1 MSVSHEDMVGHAQEP
16 EIPRASQSSSRP
28 PSMERQTKL
37 AHLKLVSKYYGY
49 ANFSYPR
56 GDGTPT
62 KNPYRRAGHTY
73 SSEDL
78 SEDYPGKPSRPNT
91 PTRRDRTSIGS
102 QSSNGSAPS
111 LIDDRTDSEVSLDD
125 DYQYHAS
132 ASQLWD
138 TFWPTA
144 EEGQAQKTPEKSKT
158 RYPALIPSPHI
169 RRAKKTGCINYD
181 DYPLPPRPVE
191 YNIQVKRT
199 PSPTPRSRNEPVT
212 QPQPH
217 PAMRLRQAPR
227 AFQDLE
233 DPEEP
238 RIHPITRRTVRAVR
252 SSYSIFPRTHH
263 QAPSYPPPPPPPAS
277 PRMSPFPKS
286 PSLANLRR
294 GHRPPPIHL
303 HSMPTAAAAP
313 AAPLYS
319 PATASLFSPLSSPLY
334 SPNPSDYTRPHTSHG
349 SYYPSTSDLTHPRSA
364 PLPPHTPTLTTPCGT
379 GMPKSFF
386 DFDSDSESDDP
397 GPEHAISRLVK
408 TLHKRNV
415 SETRRS
421 GKAAA
426 VADAQLR
433 KVRAETE
440 AERIRENQML
450 FERHK
455 RSGAV
460 FGRMFGRAHGRTPNM

>member
-1 MSVSHEDMVGHAQEP
+1 
-16 EIPRASQSSSRP
+16 
-28 PSMERQTKL
+28 MERQTKL

-62 KNPYRRAGHTY
+62 RNPYRRAGHTF
-73 SSEDL
+73 STEDL
-78 SEDYPGKPSRPNT
+78 SQDCPSKLSHPST

-125 DYQYHAS
+125 DYQYHTS

-138 TFWPTA
+138 SFWPTT

-169 RRAKKTGCINYD
+169 RRAKKTGCITYD
-181 DYPLPPRPVE
+181 DCPLPPRPVE
-191 YNIQVKRT
+191 YNIQVKHT
-199 PSPTPRSRNEPVT
+199 PSPTPPSKEKPVT
-212 QPQPH
+212 LPQPH
-217 PAMRLRQAPR
+217 ADMRSCQAPQ
-227 AFQDLE
+227 ALQSPE
-233 DPEEP
+233 DPEGP
-238 RIHPITRRTVRAVR
+238 RSHPIARRTVRAVR

-277 PRMSPFPKS
+277 PRMTPFPKP

-294 GHRPPPIHL
+294 GHRPPPINL
-303 HSMPTAAAAP
+303 HPMPAAASAAAAP
-313 AAPLYS
+313 LHS
-319 PATASLFSPLSSPLY
+319 PATASLFCPLSSPLY

-364 PLPPHTPTLTTPCGT
+364 PLPPPYTPTLTTPCGT
-379 GMPKSFF
+379 GTPKSFF
-386 DFDSDSESDDP
+386 DFDSDSESDDSE
-397 GPEHAISRLVK
+397 PEHAISRLVK
-408 TLHKRNV
+408 TLHKRTA

-433 KVRAETE
+433 RARAETE
-440 AERIRENQML
+440 AERICENQMQ

-460 FGRMFGRAHGRTPNM
+460 FGRMFGRGHGKTPNM